1 MITTAEEWIRMLR
14 DLTIAHLRNLGISPH
29 RNGYKYLTVV
39 IPCYAMDPG
48 QSLTK
53 EVYPYVASY
62 FGCADWHSV
71 ERSIRLVVQDAWER
85 RDLEI
90 WAQYFRN
97 QKKVPSNKQFIAV
110 LAEKLR

>member
-1 MITTAEEWIRMLR
+1 MTTTAEEWIRMLR
-14 DLTIAHLRNLGISPH
+14 DPTIHLLHHLGISTH
-29 RNGYKYLTVV
+29 RNGYKCLTVV

-53 EVYPYVASY
+53 EIYPYAAAC

-71 ERSIRLVVQDAWER
+71 ERSIRSAIQDAWER
-85 RDLEI
+85 RDPEI
-90 WAQYFRN
+90 WAQYFTN